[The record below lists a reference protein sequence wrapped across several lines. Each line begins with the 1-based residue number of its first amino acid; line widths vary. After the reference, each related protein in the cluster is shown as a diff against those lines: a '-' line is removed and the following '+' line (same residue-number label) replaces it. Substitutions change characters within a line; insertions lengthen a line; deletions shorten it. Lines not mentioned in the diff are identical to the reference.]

1 MSGAALDDAG
11 QLSDTLRM
19 AVDFVSSRE
28 LSKQPG
34 RVLKGLKKARRPQVV
49 TQNGQP
55 AAYLIP
61 ASPLGLEADLES
73 IRRILFGQA
82 LSAMQQEAAASGA
95 NDLSEA
101 DIEAEVAATRTE
113 RSKRKK

>member
-1 MSGAALDDAG
+1 
-11 QLSDTLRM
+11 M

-55 AAYLIP
+55 AAYLVP
-61 ASPLGLEADLES
+61 VSPLGLEADLES

-82 LSAMQQEAAASGA
+82 LSAMQQQAAASGA
-95 NDLSEA
+95 NDLSESE
-101 DIEAEVAATRTE
+101 IEAEIADA
-113 RSKRKK
+113 RSARNKRKK